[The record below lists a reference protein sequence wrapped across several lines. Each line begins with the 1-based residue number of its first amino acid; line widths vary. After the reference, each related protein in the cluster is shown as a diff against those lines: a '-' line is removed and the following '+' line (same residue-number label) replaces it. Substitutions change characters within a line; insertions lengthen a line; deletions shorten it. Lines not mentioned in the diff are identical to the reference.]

1 MQVKEAAASAEP
13 WLQLPDLAENLG
25 HMALAE
31 GRVKDALQIYGSVQR
46 RHHRGT
52 SAQMLLLCSRALY
65 DEDGRR
71 SVAESRKPSLLPEA
85 RTCLYKAIHLD
96 PANMT
101 LRFNA
106 AFVMQVSPLA
116 GKHTN
121 RCRLCLDAFRILPGF
136 CHIWR
141 PYWTLLES
149 CSLISAALEGGA
161 HNRVSQEG
169 WSAQLI
175 WAVCSGL
182 MSTNT
187 VVAYAL
193 CRINTQSA
201 GMPLTSQPG
210 RFSYKRDRC
219 QALHCA
225 SHQRQTRHWWWPKHC
240 THPSRENHACVRLRW
255 QNP

>member
-1 MQVKEAAASAEP
+1 MNDRAQQVEIDLAHLRQPRSCTLVNTAPGRLPPDECESSMAGCRCAQVKEAAASAEP

-71 SVAESRKPSLLPEA
+71 SAAESRKPSLLPEA

-106 AFVMQVSPLA
+106 AFVMQVRPLA
-116 GKHTN
+116 GHN
-121 RCRLCLDAFRILPGF
+121 QSRCRLC
-136 CHIWR
+136 
-141 PYWTLLES
+141 WTLLEP
-149 CSLISAALEGGA
+149 CSLVSAAFEGPVLPHLKAILNAFG
-161 HNRVSQEG
+161 R
-169 WSAQLI
+169 L
-175 WAVCSGL
+175 
-182 MSTNT
+182 
-187 VVAYAL
+187 
-193 CRINTQSA
+193 
-201 GMPLTSQPG
+201 QPG
-210 RFSYKRDRC
+210 FCRF
-219 QALHCA
+219 
-225 SHQRQTRHWWWPKHC
+225 
-240 THPSRENHACVRLRW
+240 
-255 QNP
+255 